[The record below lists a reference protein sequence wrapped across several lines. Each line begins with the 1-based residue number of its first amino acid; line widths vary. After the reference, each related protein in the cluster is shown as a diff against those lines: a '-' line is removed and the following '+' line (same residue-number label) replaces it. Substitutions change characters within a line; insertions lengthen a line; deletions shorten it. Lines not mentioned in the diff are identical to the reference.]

1 MYIFVTGHFALFSV
15 FVRDLWKIEISARKF
30 NKQKFHRLILH
41 DFREFYKTRQN
52 KGHYANS
59 ENIFS
64 NEKWHEAVLF

>member
-41 DFREFYKTRQN
+41 DFREFYKTPP
-52 KGHYANS
+52 K
-59 ENIFS
+59 
-64 NEKWHEAVLF
+64 